1 MSIEQERQVPRRPR
15 EVFVVS
21 KKKEE
26 LLEHFAKHCRP
37 LYGSDIRVDSDGNIF
52 YPTWHQ
58 VKREGVGPE
67 THSLLSKT
75 REKEESY
82 LARPLTTKLP
92 YESRINRI
100 TKDEGSVEAGIRS
113 VEYALGTELEKEKPQ
128 MGMVRGRISELFDLF
143 ANFSEVTDE
152 QLEEAV
158 GETHRRLANVG
169 FDPQKV
175 VLEEKERMASWLIK
189 ASGGRDSIER
199 KNRLITMMALE
210 AANRRVVEREQ
221 GIGETVSKFVRMR
234 EALRFERAFSREIL
248 GEVRERLE
256 PQRIPAHHLFKYPE
270 KPPQNVGPVV
280 GILNTSRWQLTQPHV
295 KPYRPA
301 GMEAR
306 EVLGEVADLLG
317 KNRRGE
323 IVERE
328 LFGQA
333 RGILEEVL
341 DTHKDIYPK

>member
-1 MSIEQERQVPRRPR
+1 MQNRIEQDRRPR
-15 EVFVVS
+15 QEVFVVS
-21 KKKEE
+21 KNQEE
-26 LLEHFAKHCRP
+26 LLEYFTKHCRFI
-37 LYGSDIRVDSDGNIF
+37 YGPDLKADIAGNIL
-52 YPTWHQ
+52 YRTWHQ
-58 VKREGVGPE
+58 VKREKVEPE
-67 THSLLSKT
+67 AYSLLSGT
-75 REKEESY
+75 REKEQSY

-92 YESRINRI
+92 YELRINRVR
-100 TKDEGSVEAGIRS
+100 KEKGSVEAGIRS
-113 VEYALGTELEKEKPQ
+113 VEHALETELEKERPQ

-143 ANFSEVTDE
+143 TDFSEVTDE

-175 VLEEKERMASWLIK
+175 VLEEKERMANWLIK
-189 ASGGRDSIER
+189 ASGGKDSIER
-199 KNRLITMMALE
+199 KNRLIIMMALE
-210 AANRRVVEREQ
+210 AANRRAVKRER

-234 EALRFERAFSREIL
+234 EGLRFERAFSREIL
-248 GEVRERLE
+248 EEVRERLG
-256 PQRIPAHHLFKYPE
+256 PQRMPAHYLFKYPE
-270 KPPQNVGPVV
+270 KPPQNIVIVA

-301 GMEAR
+301 GMEAG
-306 EVLGEVADLLG
+306 EVLGEVVDLLRE
-317 KNRRGE
+317 NRRGE